1 MLDHPG
7 HSATKAFHI
16 YLKSSLPLLL
26 IQYKAMARERSATL
40 LESNF
45 RKTTPFRAL
54 LQIFKP
60 ERKNIIIALVVLAIK
75 HSPALFLPVIIG
87 NVINAVIDHGPGT
100 FHSIL
105 WNSVFILILLVQNI
119 FTHTMFIRYL
129 SKANRSVEH
138 NVRYALVKRM
148 QELSIAFHD
157 NFESGRLQTKVLRD
171 AESIEI
177 LSRQLANAVFIG
189 LLNVAFALVATIIYD
204 WLVALFFFLTVP
216 MSVLITK
223 FFQKRMAQTNQEYR
237 IQLETMSARV
247 NEMVQMIPITRAHA
261 AEDVEIRQMGRQ
273 LQKVKEK
280 GMRLDVLNAIF
291 GASSWVSFQTF
302 QFVCLLVTAYMAY
315 KGRLEVGQVV
325 MFQGFFAMIINS
337 VNTIITILPEVNR
350 GLDSV
355 NSLGEIL
362 ECPDIELNEG
372 RKKVEHV
379 KGHFRFERVCFGY
392 DNDHHALVDF
402 SLEVQPGEC
411 IAVIGESGSGKS
423 TLMNLIIGYRRPN
436 EGKIWLDNVNTQEID
451 LRTYRRHLAVVPQN
465 IVLFSGSVRD
475 NILYGIDHINISEE
489 RIREVVRMAKLDEL
503 VSQLPQG
510 INTLIGEHGDK
521 LSGGQKQRIA
531 IARALIRDP
540 RVIIFDEATSAL
552 DVESEQYIQES
563 IEEMIK
569 GRTTFIV
576 AHRLSTI
583 RKANRIVVLHK
594 GSIAEAGTHAE
605 LLARKGIYAK
615 MVSMQSVF

>member
-1 MLDHPG
+1 
-7 HSATKAFHI
+7 
-16 YLKSSLPLLL
+16 
-26 IQYKAMARERSATL
+26 
-40 LESNF
+40 
-45 RKTTPFRAL
+45 
-54 LQIFKP
+54 
-60 ERKNIIIALVVLAIK
+60 
-75 HSPALFLPVIIG
+75 
-87 NVINAVIDHGPGT
+87 
-100 FHSIL
+100 
-105 WNSVFILILLVQNI
+105 
-119 FTHTMFIRYL
+119 
-129 SKANRSVEH
+129 
-138 NVRYALVKRM
+138 
-148 QELSIAFHD
+148 
-157 NFESGRLQTKVLRD
+157 
-171 AESIEI
+171 
-177 LSRQLANAVFIG
+177 
-189 LLNVAFALVATIIYD
+189 
-204 WLVALFFFLTVP
+204 
-216 MSVLITK
+216 
-223 FFQKRMAQTNQEYR
+223 
-237 IQLETMSARV
+237 
-247 NEMVQMIPITRAHA
+247 
-261 AEDVEIRQMGRQ
+261 
-273 LQKVKEK
+273 VKEK

-350 GLDSV
+350 GLDSI

-372 RKKVEHV
+372 RKKIENV
-379 KGHFRFERVCFGY
+379 KGHFRFEGVSFGY
-392 DNDHHALVDF
+392 DNDHHALVNF

-423 TLMNLIIGYRRPN
+423 TLMNLIIGYRRPS
-436 EGKIWLDNVNTQEID
+436 EGKIWLDNINTQEID

-475 NILYGIDHINISEE
+475 NILYGIDHVNISEE
-489 RIREVVRMAKLDEL
+489 RVREVVRMAKLDEL

-552 DVESEQYIQES
+552 DVESEKYIQDS
-563 IEEMIK
+563 IVEMIK

-583 RKANRIVVLHK
+583 RKADRIVVLQK
-594 GSIAEAGTHAE
+594 GRIEETGSHAE
-605 LLARKGIYAK
+605 LLAKAGIYAR
-615 MVSMQSVF
+615 MVAMQSVF

>member
-1 MLDHPG
+1 MTQDRP
-7 HSATKAFHI
+7 
-16 YLKSSLPLLL
+16 
-26 IQYKAMARERSATL
+26 ATL
-40 LESNF
+40 LELNF

-60 ERKNIIIALVVLAIK
+60 ERRNVIIALVVLAIK

-87 NVINAVIDHGPGT
+87 NVIDAVIAHGPGT

-105 WNSVFILILLVQNI
+105 WNSIFILILLVQNI

-138 NVRYALVKRM
+138 NLRYALVKRM

-204 WLVALFFFLTVP
+204 WLVALFFVLTVP
-216 MSVLITK
+216 LSVLITK

-261 AEDVEIRQMGRQ
+261 AEDVEISQMSRQ

-350 GLDSV
+350 GLDSI

-372 RKKVEHV
+372 RKKVESV
-379 KGHFRFERVCFGY
+379 KGHFRFESVSFGY
-392 DNDHHALVDF
+392 DNDNHALVDF
-402 SLEVQPGEC
+402 SLEVHPGEC

-436 EGKIWLDNVNTQEID
+436 GGRIWLDNVNTQDID
-451 LRTYRRHLAVVPQN
+451 LRTYRRYLAVVPQN
-465 IVLFSGSVRD
+465 IVLFSGSVRE
-475 NILYGIDHINISEE
+475 NILYGIDHVNISEE
-489 RIREVVRMAKLDEL
+489 RIREVVHMAKLDEL
-503 VSQLPQG
+503 IDQLPQG

-552 DVESEQYIQES
+552 DVESERYIQES

-583 RKANRIVVLHK
+583 RKANRVVVLHK
-594 GSIAEAGTHAE
+594 GRVAEAGTHAE
-605 LLARKGIYAK
+605 LLSRKGMYAK
-615 MVSMQSVF
+615 MVSMQSVV